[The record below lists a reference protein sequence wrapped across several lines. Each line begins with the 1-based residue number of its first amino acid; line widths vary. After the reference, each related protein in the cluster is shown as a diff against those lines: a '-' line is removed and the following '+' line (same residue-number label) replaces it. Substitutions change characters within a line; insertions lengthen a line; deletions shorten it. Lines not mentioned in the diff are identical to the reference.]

1 MIRRKPRTDQY
12 KSNFERDVHA
22 YYGNK
27 IKYEADKITF
37 TQPAVSRYYLPDF
50 KVYKNIYLE
59 TKGKLTLEDRK
70 KHQWIKEQHPE
81 ILIIFIFMNSRN
93 TITRKSKTTYG
104 DWADEVGIP
113 YYCWRNNPPPK
124 DIKEFKSLKSIN
136 VLKQTM
142 GKSDSKENSPKKKS
156 TSASSLQSIISL
168 PEE

>member
-1 MIRRKPRTDQY
+1 MYRKPRTDQY

-27 IKYEADKITF
+27 IKYEEDKILF
-37 TQPAVSRYYLPDF
+37 TQPAVERYYLPDF

-93 TITRKSKTTYG
+93 LITRKSKTTYG
-104 DWADEVGIP
+104 DWADSTGIP
-113 YYCWRNNPPPK
+113 YYCWRTNPPPK
-124 DIKEFKSLKSIN
+124 DIKELRKLKSIN
-136 VLKQTM
+136 VLKHLTE
-142 GKSDSKENSPKKKS
+142 KSTSKENSRKKKS
-156 TSASSLQSIISL
+156 TSVSNLQSIIS
-168 PEE
+168 